1 MSVSSVIFSTVAS
14 TGAHLLLSAMEDA
27 YAAILDIDEEHGDI
41 NAFFAVYDGH
51 GGMPDASYLSSHL
64 LDVSSGS
71 HVAKFAGQN
80 VHKRLV
86 LEESYTE
93 KNYEIAFKKTFLG
106 VDQVLRI
113 GVSLSYSLSSVQ
125 LSRYSLR
132 PIATQKTIRLHCCC
146 CLDYR
151 R

>member
-1 MSVSSVIFSTVAS
+1 
-14 TGAHLLLSAMEDA
+14 MEDA
-27 YAAILDIDEEHGDI
+27 HAAILDIDEEHGDR

-51 GGMPDASYLSSHL
+51 GGMLDASYLSYL
-64 LDVSSGS
+64 LDISSGS

-86 LEESYTE
+86 LEKSYTE
-93 KNYEIAFKKTFLG
+93 KNYEIAFKDAFLG
-106 VDQVLRI
+106 VDQEIRV
-113 GVSLSYSLSSVQ
+113 GVSSSYSLSSVQ
-125 LSRYSLR
+125 SSRYFLR

-146 CLDYR
+146 CSNYR